1 MRAKFSNQLSLIL
14 VFLSVLLLSHSQEA
28 FAKKVSTGNPSS
40 HPVSADLHIIGAEPG
55 SPAVVEILSTIDDLV
70 TASNQHKLEE
80 VLQHY
85 SPRFISG
92 DNLNLVAIKK
102 LISETW
108 QTFPDIQYRTQ
119 TMEIRVSGDWATVES
134 IDTATASAKADP
146 TISTNSGKLNS
157 RSRGL
162 LYLHRTGKTW
172 EITSDYTLFEMAT
185 ITYGELSNVNL
196 VLATPEQAFAG
207 DLYTAKIKLD
217 VPKGVLAIA
226 TISKEPLVYPQVKP
240 KDRFRSMSA
249 DSNSLERIFQ
259 ANTTNNNEI
268 VTATVGLTQV
278 NQDEEDRPTIK
289 LNGIATVVK
298 RVNVIPKS
306 SYEGTDGKGDLVES
320 SANGQVNLGQAKP
333 TSDVPAS
340 VVPTT
345 PPLEIPKS
353 DVVPEKAPESPQVS
367 PEATPPQETP
377 ATDDD
382 GPESDGSNTDDS
394 ETTP

>member
-1 MRAKFSNQLSLIL
+1 MRAKFS
-14 VFLSVLLLSHSQEA
+14 LLLLLLAFISLSHPQEVL
-28 FAKKVSTGNPSS
+28 AKKSLTSTSS

-55 SPAVVEILSTIDDLV
+55 SPAVTEILSTIDDLV

-146 TISTNSGKLNS
+146 TISANTGKLNS

-162 LYLHRTGKTW
+162 LYLHRTGKIW

-320 SANGQVNLGQAKP
+320 SANGQVNLGQAQPP

-345 PPLEIPKS
+345 PPVEIPKS
-353 DVVPEKAPESPQVS
+353 DVVPEKAPEASP
-367 PEATPPQETP
+367 AAPQEEPP
-377 ATDDD
+377 ADDED
-382 GPESDGSNTDDS
+382 GADSDNSDS
-394 ETTP
+394 TETTP

>member
-1 MRAKFSNQLSLIL
+1 MRAKFTLALMLLTALTLSCPQDVLAFSKKTPTPRTTSN
-14 VFLSVLLLSHSQEA
+14 
-28 FAKKVSTGNPSS
+28 

-55 SPAVVEILSTIDDLV
+55 SPAVTEILKTIDDLV
-70 TASNQHKLEE
+70 TASNQHKLED

-92 DNLNLVAIKK
+92 DNLDLVAIKK

-134 IDTATASAKADP
+134 IDTASAAAQPDP
-146 TISTNSGKLNS
+146 TISTTSGRLNS

-162 LYLHRTGKTW
+162 LYLHRTGKSW
-172 EITSDYTLFEMAT
+172 EITSDFTLFEMAT
-185 ITYGELSNVNL
+185 ITYGEMGTVNL

-207 DLYTAKIKLD
+207 DLYTAKVQLE

-240 KDRFRSMSA
+240 KDRFRSMSTE
-249 DSNSLERIFQ
+249 SNSLERIFQ

-289 LNGIATVVK
+289 LNGISTIVK
-298 RVNVIPKS
+298 RVNVIPRTT
-306 SYEGTDGKGDLVES
+306 YEGTDGKGDLIES
-320 SANGQVNLGQAKP
+320 SASGQVNLGQIKQ

-340 VVPTT
+340 AMPSI
-345 PPLEIPKS
+345 PPGEIPKT
-353 DVVPEKAPESPQVS
+353 DVIPNNNNEAPAEEVKPQD
-367 PEATPPQETP
+367 ATP
-377 ATDDD
+377 A
-382 GPESDGSNTDDS
+382 GES
-394 ETTP
+394 EQ